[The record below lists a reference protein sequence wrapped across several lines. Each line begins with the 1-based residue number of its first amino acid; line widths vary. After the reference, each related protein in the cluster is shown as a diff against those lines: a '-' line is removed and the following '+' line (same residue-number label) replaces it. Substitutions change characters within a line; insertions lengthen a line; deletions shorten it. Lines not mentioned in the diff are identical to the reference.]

1 MPESLASP
9 AAPAAAPSDPRVLID
24 ELVEEFRSTAVA
36 RDQQGGTPKAE
47 RDRIRSAGLLTL
59 MIPRQR
65 GGQGASWVTAF
76 DLSRRLARVDASL
89 AHVYSYHN
97 LGVVIPHLFGSE
109 QQRVHFETATVRE
122 GWWWGN
128 ALNPLD
134 RRAVLVADGSEFRLE
149 GVKRFCSGSH
159 DAEIL
164 PVGAVD
170 PASGDL
176 VVVVLPADREGIQ
189 LQHDWDAIGQRQT
202 DSGSVRFEAVRVLR
216 EEVLG
221 SRSAAPSPF
230 RTFRACLTQLNL
242 AHIFLGIAEGALEE
256 ARTVLLGQPDPGPGS
271 PAASSRCG
279 DPHVIQLFGE
289 LWLQLQAAIALV
301 EQAALPLQQAWEKG
315 PDITAEERGRC
326 AVQIAAAKVTAS
338 RAGLAITSRLFE
350 LVGARGVSRSLG
362 LDRHWRNLRTLS
374 LHDPD
379 TRKVEALGAWGLR
392 RQLPAPDFYL

>member
-1 MPESLASP
+1 VPDPLATLATPAASP
-9 AAPAAAPSDPRVLID
+9 ADPRVVIEELIQ
-24 ELVEEFRSTAVA
+24 EFRTTAVA

-47 RDRIRSAGLLTL
+47 RDRIRASGLLTL
-59 MIPRQR
+59 MIPVAR

-76 DLSRRLARVDASL
+76 DLSRRLARLDASL

-109 QQRVHFETATVRE
+109 QQRAHFETATVRE

-134 RRAVLVADGSEFRLE
+134 RRCRLVADGSDYRLE
-149 GVKRFCSGSH
+149 GEKRFCSGSH

-170 PASGDL
+170 PRSGDL

-202 DSGSVRFEAVRVLR
+202 DSGSVRFEAVRVFR
-216 EEVLG
+216 DDVLG
-221 SRSAAPSPF
+221 SRRTAASPF

-242 AHIFLGIAEGALEE
+242 AHIFLGIAEGGLEE
-256 ARTVLLGQPDPGPGS
+256 ARTSLQGQ
-271 PAASSRCG
+271 AASGRSG

-289 LWLQLQAAIALV
+289 LWLQLKAATALV

-315 PDITAEERGRC
+315 EALTAEERGSC
-326 AVQIAAAKVTAS
+326 ALHIAAAKVAAS
-338 RAGLAITSRLFE
+338 RAGLEITSRLFD

-379 TRKVEALGAWGLR
+379 SRKVQALGAWGLHG
-392 RQLPAPDFYL
+392 QLPEPDFYL